1 MERSKQRDNG
11 TAVQQALLPRCQ
23 ECGSDPAAL
32 TVSFLNI
39 HGARVAV
46 FHCAVP
52 ECRAIHGVQLLAV
65 PDTPRRE
72 SGIIIPS

>member
-1 MERSKQRDNG
+1 MQTRTKPDNG
-11 TAVQQALLPRCQ
+11 TAVQQALPPRCQ

-32 TVSFLNI
+32 TVSFINI
-39 HGARVAV
+39 MGARVAV